1 MSSGVEADVVLDAAV
16 VLSLGVTRVA
26 GKAAGLTAAGAR
38 ALAAA
43 AQGRADARAAALAEI
58 ERQDRAVR
66 EVIDRNAQIAA
77 LAEAQQEAGT
87 QVPLP
92 APLPPGDR
100 SPEELEAWC
109 EATDRALAEA
119 RRRISEHV
127 AADVAARVFAL
138 PAEGLRLGL
147 DDPAAPG
154 REDRQGETRRHER
167 AAPLAKVLGR
177 LAPDV
182 SPADREFV
190 AEAAGRLAQAGT
202 DAEAEAVLTEVRLRV
217 RQANE
222 RTAARREERRRQ
234 AELRDAAAQAEA
246 ERRYVQDAVTAA
258 FEELGYEVDTGFETL
273 TARDGEVVLSR
284 GAWPDHRV
292 RMRVEDDRTIRA
304 AIVRT
309 RAPESEEDRR
319 LDVEREHQWC
329 EAFEEA
335 RRRLAAAGVTAT
347 VTWRI
352 EPGEHEL
359 PVVSRARQTRART
372 RQRARER
379 GRERET

>member
-26 GKAAGLTAAGAR
+26 GKAAGLTAAGTR

-77 LAEAQQEAGT
+77 LADAQRAAGT

-92 APLPPGDR
+92 APLPPGDQ
-100 SPEELEAWC
+100 SPEELAAWC

-127 AADVAARVFAL
+127 AADVAARVFAVS
-138 PAEGLRLGL
+138 AEGLRTDLG
-147 DDPAAPG
+147 DPAGSPE
-154 REDRQGETRRHER
+154 RTRRHER
-167 AAPLAKVLGR
+167 AATLVRVLGR
-177 LAPDV
+177 LAPDT

-190 AEAAGRLAQAGT
+190 AEAAGRLAHAGT
-202 DAEAEAVLTEVRLRV
+202 DAEAEALLTEVRLRV

-222 RTAARREERRRQ
+222 RTAARRAEQRRQ
-234 AELRDAAAQAEA
+234 AALRDAAAQAEA

-309 RAPESEEDRR
+309 REPESEEDRR
-319 LDVEREHQWC
+319 LDVERERQWC
-329 EAFEEA
+329 EAFEQA

>member
-16 VLSLGVTRVA
+16 VLSLGMTRVA
-26 GKAAGLTAAGAR
+26 GRAAGLTAAGAQ

-66 EVIDRNAQIAA
+66 EVIDRNARIAA
-77 LAEAQQEAGT
+77 LADAQREAGV

-92 APLPPGDR
+92 APLPPGDQA
-100 SPEELEAWC
+100 PEELAAWC

-119 RRRISEHV
+119 QRRISEHV
-127 AADVAARVFAL
+127 AASVAARVFGV
-138 PAEGLRLGL
+138 PAEGLRADLGG
-147 DDPAAPG
+147 PAAPQDG
-154 REDRQGETRRHER
+154 THRRER
-167 AAPLAKVLGR
+167 AATLVRVLGR
-177 LAPDV
+177 LAPDA
-182 SPADREFV
+182 SPADRELV
-190 AEAAGRLAQAGT
+190 AEAAGRLADAGT
-202 DAEAEAVLTEVRLRV
+202 DAEAEALLTEVRLRV
-217 RQANE
+217 QQANE
-222 RTAARREERRRQ
+222 RTAARREEERRQ
-234 AELRDAAAQAEA
+234 AALRDAAAQAEA

-258 FEELGYEVDTGFETL
+258 FEELGYEVDAGFETL

-292 RMRVEDDRTIRA
+292 RMRVEDGRTIRA

-309 RAPESEEDRR
+309 REPRSEDDRR
-319 LDVEREHQWC
+319 RDVERERQWC

-335 RRRLAAAGVTAT
+335 RRRMAAAGVTAT